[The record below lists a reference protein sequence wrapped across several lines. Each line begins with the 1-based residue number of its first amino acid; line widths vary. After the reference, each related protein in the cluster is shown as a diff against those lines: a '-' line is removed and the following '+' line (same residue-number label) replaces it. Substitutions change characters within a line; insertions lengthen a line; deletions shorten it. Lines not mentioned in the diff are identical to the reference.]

1 MAESS
6 RSRSRIRSR
15 SRSRERAPSERFPC
29 AGPPNRE
36 SSQDPDT
43 IVITV
48 DMGTVQYHSISLSNF
63 PFTKVWDVK
72 KKIYKEIERI
82 PIKNQ
87 VLFFLIAL
95 APHQQQ
101 LPLSHLRT
109 DTLWHLMASKMV
121 PNSDA
126 SSGANHVAG
135 IVGVHRSVC
144 ILMRS
149 LEGCTEEED
158 MES

>member
-15 SRSRERAPSERFPC
+15 SRSRERAPSERSPC
-29 AGPPNRE
+29 AGPPFRE

-48 DMGTVQYHSISLSNF
+48 DMGTVPHRSISLSNF

-87 VLFFLIAL
+87 ELFFLDRT
-95 APHQQQ
+95 
-101 LPLSHLRT
+101 LPSGTAVKPLKDGYTLSSYGIEDGAELR
-109 DTLWHLMASKMV
+109 
-121 PNSDA
+121 
-126 SSGANHVAG
+126 
-135 IVGVHRSVC
+135 C
-144 ILMRS
+144 IKWCKSCGRH
-149 LEGCTEEED
+149 CRCA
-158 MES
+158 

>member
-15 SRSRERAPSERFPC
+15 SRSRERAPSERSPC
-29 AGPPNRE
+29 AGPPFRE

-48 DMGTVQYHSISLSNF
+48 DMGTVQHRSISLSNF

-87 VLFFLIAL
+87 LLFFLDRTRISGTSSATVVSE
-95 APHQQQ
+95 
-101 LPLSHLRT
+101 PLK
-109 DTLWHLMASKMV
+109 D
-121 PNSDA
+121 
-126 SSGANHVAG
+126 
-135 IVGVHRSVC
+135 
-144 ILMRS
+144 
-149 LEGCTEEED
+149 GCTLASYGIED
-158 MES
+158 GAEIRCMKWCKLCGAPCRCA

>member
-48 DMGTVQYHSISLSNF
+48 DMGTVQYRSISLSNF

-87 VLFFLIAL
+87 ELFFLDRTLPSGTAVKPLKDGYTL
-95 APHQQQ
+95 A
-101 LPLSHLRT
+101 SYGIEDGAELR
-109 DTLWHLMASKMV
+109 
-121 PNSDA
+121 
-126 SSGANHVAG
+126 
-135 IVGVHRSVC
+135 C
-144 ILMRS
+144 IKWCKSCGRH
-149 LEGCTEEED
+149 CRCA
-158 MES
+158 

>member
-87 VLFFLIAL
+87 ELFFL
-95 APHQQQ
+95 
-101 LPLSHLRT
+101 
-109 DTLWHLMASKMV
+109 D
-121 PNSDA
+121 
-126 SSGANHVAG
+126 SSGTSSATIAVEPLKDGYTLASYG
-135 IVGVHRSVC
+135 IEDGAELRC
-144 ILMRS
+144 IKWCKSCGRH
-149 LEGCTEEED
+149 CRCA
-158 MES
+158 

>member
-15 SRSRERAPSERFPC
+15 SRSRERAPSERSPC
-29 AGPPNRE
+29 AGPPFRE

-48 DMGTVQYHSISLSNF
+48 DMGTVPYRSISLSNF

-87 VLFFLIAL
+87 ELFFLDRTLPSGTAVKPLKDGYTL
-95 APHQQQ
+95 A
-101 LPLSHLRT
+101 SYGIEDGAELR
-109 DTLWHLMASKMV
+109 
-121 PNSDA
+121 
-126 SSGANHVAG
+126 
-135 IVGVHRSVC
+135 C
-144 ILMRS
+144 IKWCKSCGRH
-149 LEGCTEEED
+149 CRCA
-158 MES
+158 